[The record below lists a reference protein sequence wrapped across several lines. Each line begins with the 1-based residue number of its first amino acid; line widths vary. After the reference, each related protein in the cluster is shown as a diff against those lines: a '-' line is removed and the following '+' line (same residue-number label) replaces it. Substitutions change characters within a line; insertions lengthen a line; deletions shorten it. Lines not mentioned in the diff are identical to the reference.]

1 MADSTVQEIAI
12 LEKHKEENKGLLRTL
27 KANLEQMNK
36 AAISLNLKEILDY
49 NLRDLKDLQN
59 SFQLRLTRPHVYFG
73 LVQVESFG
81 SFQSKIPLD
90 VKAMDKTIEKLRSLC
105 SRVVLCK
112 SLETKIDNIS
122 NLTCSKN
129 NTVWVNGENE
139 TVVCLNASGAE
150 IERTETDL
158 GLRPINLSIT
168 NAYSSCRGSVCKV
181 TDSGIDK
188 IITFSNWKLV
198 EMCFLSL

>member
-1 MADSTVQEIAI
+1 
-12 LEKHKEENKGLLRTL
+12 
-27 KANLEQMNK
+27 MNK

-59 SFQLRLTRPHVYFG
+59 SVQLRLNRPHVYFG

-90 VKAMDKTIEKLRSLC
+90 VKAMDKTIEKLHSLC

-129 NTVWVNGENE
+129 NTV
-139 TVVCLNASGAE
+139 
-150 IERTETDL
+150 
-158 GLRPINLSIT
+158 
-168 NAYSSCRGSVCKV
+168 
-181 TDSGIDK
+181 
-188 IITFSNWKLV
+188 
-198 EMCFLSL
+198 